1 MRTANST
8 RRATTLGLLAMAI
21 WSTTVG
27 ASRVVMERL
36 GSFPGAAV
44 VLLSGGLVLLAATTV
59 RYRGLGWVRK
69 LSVPHI
75 IHAGPLFILYM
86 AAMYGAVGLAQTRVE
101 AIAAGLANY
110 LWPTMILVFAVVLLH
125 ERPRGPALALGSV
138 LALCGIVLAASTN
151 VGGVRELAAVFRT
164 PSISLGLG
172 LVAGVAWGLYSVLVR
187 IHRQSV
193 PSGALGLFLLAAGLI
208 MAALGAAAWQDVR
221 FDLETALVVLYM
233 ACLPTSLAY
242 WLWDLAMRD
251 GDVPALGALS
261 NLIPVVAAGFAIA
274 VLGVAWRWELLGG
287 ALLVSLGAVVAR
299 GAFRAAAAGSGK
311 GNPRRR
317 EATART
323 SVSRLRGESPW
334 GARASHRLPLP
345 VLRAP
350 PSPLVRRDATDGE
363 AGHGGCDEWR

>member
-27 ASRVVMERL
+27 ASRAVMERL

-44 VLLSGGLVLLAATTV
+44 VLLSGGFVLLAATTV
-59 RYRGLGWVRK
+59 RYRGLGWMRK

-75 IHAGPLFILYM
+75 LCAGPLFILYM

-110 LWPTMILVFAVVLLH
+110 LWPTMILVFAVLLLH
-125 ERPRGPALALGSV
+125 ERPRGLALALGSV

-187 IHRQSV
+187 VHRQSV

-208 MAALGAAAWQDVR
+208 MAALGGTAWQDVR
-221 FDLETALVVLYM
+221 FDLGTALVVLYM

-299 GAFRAAAAGSGK
+299 GAFRVPAEGSQEGK
-311 GNPRRR
+311 
-317 EATART
+317 
-323 SVSRLRGESPW
+323 S
-334 GARASHRLPLP
+334 
-345 VLRAP
+345 AP
-350 PSPLVRRDATDGE
+350 S
-363 AGHGGCDEWR
+363 